1 MWNEEIHAKQAWK
14 KKDGKESTESQWTS
28 VLLLI
33 LTAASGKG
41 AGHVL
46 DMHHPHLRGN
56 LSYADMPGLISESM
70 LSDYGV

>member
-1 MWNEEIHAKQAWK
+1 MWKDEIHAKQAWK
-14 KKDGKESTESQWTS
+14 KTAGKESTESQWTS

-46 DMHHPHLRGN
+46 DMHHSHLRGN
-56 LSYADMPGLISESM
+56 LSSADRRSLISESM
-70 LSDYGV
+70 LSAYGV